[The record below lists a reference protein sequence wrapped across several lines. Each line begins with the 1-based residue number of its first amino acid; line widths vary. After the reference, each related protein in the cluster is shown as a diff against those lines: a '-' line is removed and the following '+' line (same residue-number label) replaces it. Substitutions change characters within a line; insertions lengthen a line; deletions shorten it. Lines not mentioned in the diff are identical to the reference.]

1 MLAGH
6 APPVVGEDVE
16 DGEDEDEEGRGP
28 LRLEADGDHCA
39 RREADERDEDTDEA
53 PFALEDEADE
63 EEDQEDAA
71 REEEAADQA
80 GQIHRI

>member
-28 LRLEADGDHCA
+28 LRLEADCDHDA
-39 RREADERDEDTDEA
+39 RGEPDDGDEDACDA
-53 PFALEDEADE
+53 P
-63 EEDQEDAA
+63 
-71 REEEAADQA
+71 
-80 GQIHRI
+80 